1 MKLASLLEWACSVIT
16 VATVLANSCLWVSLS
31 ECRFWITDENSL
43 DKTSRTLENAW
54 KSQEQVFKNN
64 SYFINTHIRQKTS
77 CRLEK
82 TCKDH
87 EQDLKNNLTYFI
99 NQEQVFK
106 NNSTYFINQEQVFK
120 NNSTYFINTHI
131 GQNIAHTGKNLQES
145 RTDFK
150 KSFKIFH

>member
-31 ECRFWITDENSL
+31 ERRYWMTDENRL

-64 SYFINTHIRQKTS
+64 
-77 CRLEK
+77 
-82 TCKDH
+82 
-87 EQDLKNNLTYFI
+87 LTYFI

-106 NNSTYFINQEQVFK
+106 NNIK
-120 NNSTYFINTHI
+120 YFINTHI
-131 GQNIAHTGKNLQES
+131 RQNIANTGKRLEES
-145 RTDFK
+145 RTGF
-150 KSFKIFH
+150 